1 MRSSEYPPNT
11 TELLPDDQY
20 GRLMQIESARFDTE
34 FALAKLRLE
43 MTGIASAITAAG
55 LVTAREMTVQDISPD
70 ATSVLDGVI
79 AANGIAL
86 AFGGVV
92 LGVAYG
98 MRQTWRNRRL
108 RQAASAM
115 DDYLR
120 QNPSKR
126 KFT

>member
-108 RQAASAM
+108 RQAANAM